1 VRFNIV
7 PEIFFCQ
14 IPEMVQKTWV
24 LFHSGEGVSNSF
36 QSAKLHWRYAPE

>member
-1 VRFNIV
+1 MGGFRLDLLALPARFNIV

-24 LFHSGEGVSNSF
+24 LFQPAEGV
-36 QSAKLHWRYAPE
+36 